1 MSSMQRN
8 ALFTKFL
15 TEKPQQCIV
24 LLQAENS
31 ITVVLKMLKT
41 FGSI

>member
-1 MSSMQRN
+1 MNGMQRN
-8 ALFTKFL
+8 ALFDKFL
-15 TEKPQQCIV
+15 TEKPQKCIV

-31 ITVVLKMLKT
+31 VTVVLKMLKT